1 MVQLVKHDIEFILQ
15 QILIS
20 EAHAAATQTLDFQ
33 ALVVGTTR
41 EEALAESQLILL
53 GLVPNA
59 ESFQGLRSVDGSLN
73 NLVAGQALFGAQ
85 DTVFPRVTDPLFRDA
100 EAGTSYEST
109 SGLVIDPEIRTI
121 TNLIVDQTVNNPAA
135 NEAAGDDVG
144 SLTTINPVTGE
155 IVALNFIP
163 NVAPDEGLSASFNAW
178 FTFFGQFFDHGLDF
192 IAKGG
197 SGVVFIPLEEDDPLF
212 DPTPGAP
219 NFLILT
225 RASRGEGPDGILGD
239 DPLTPLVDEGADD

>member
-20 EAHAAATQTLDFQ
+20 EAHAAATQELNFQ

-41 EEALAESQLILL
+41 EEALAQSQLILL

-85 DTVFPRVTDPLFRDA
+85 DTVFPRVTDPLFRDGDVWTFDPDGP
-100 EAGTSYEST
+100 AGPINVGDPTSYAQAT
-109 SGLVIDPEIRTI
+109 NVIDPEIRTI

-155 IVALNFIP
+155 IVRRKF
-163 NVAPDEGLSASFNAW
+163 
-178 FTFFGQFFDHGLDF
+178 
-192 IAKGG
+192 
-197 SGVVFIPLEEDDPLF
+197 
-212 DPTPGAP
+212 
-219 NFLILT
+219 
-225 RASRGEGPDGILGD
+225 
-239 DPLTPLVDEGADD
+239 